1 MKNKS
6 TLLLVLNI
14 CLIVAGLFVCFGI
27 GLTLPRRSP
36 LRTLCTGEGAFLVA
50 FGARYLLQL
59 AITAFYSRPEK
70 ADELAQMEEANQAD
84 QDERREAL
92 RGKASRLAF
101 LIVCYLAWFSL
112 PVLFAL
118 EKAGVLQ
125 NAMLLAI
132 GLIVI
137 LLVQWGVS
145 GLCFYWLD
153 KRN

>member
-14 CLIVAGLFVCFGI
+14 CLVVAGLLACFGI
-27 GLTLPRRSP
+27 GSMLPPRSP
-36 LRTLCTGEGAFLVA
+36 LRTLCTGEGVFLFA
-50 FGARYLLQL
+50 LGARYPLHL
-59 AITAFYSRPEK
+59 AIAAFYSRPEK
-70 ADELAQMEEANQAD
+70 ADELAQMEEANRVD
-84 QDERREAL
+84 QDERRESL

-118 EKAGVLQ
+118 EKAGILQ

-153 KRN
+153 KRS